1 VERLP
6 ALIGFKCSSA
16 SALLHFFILDDALA
30 VANHRRTS
38 LDDLKQD
45 VVFAQRQKSN
55 LPLSGRLEETLTCT
69 RLCLVVV
76 EDLGMDAA
84 WPAGRYS
91 FDTDAFVFLRDEPGT
106 ESQETQLQEDA
117 HLYIGGLVCVI
128 TRKEALEV
136 AFCLGSI
143 DPSAECDRAYMI
155 SEMLSIIDE
164 RALREHVDGKGLHSS
179 REEAEKAAALHVSA
193 QQHSQETLVSH
204 VCVLNRVYYLWYR
217 KSAYRYTVLC
227 ERICVCV
234 CVMERVDNSSG
245 SHSKLGVLVL

>member
-1 VERLP
+1 
-6 ALIGFKCSSA
+6 
-16 SALLHFFILDDALA
+16 LHFFILDDALA

-143 DPSAECDRAYMI
+143 DPSAKCDLAYTI
-155 SEMLSIIDE
+155 SELLSIIDQ
-164 RALREHVDGKGLHSS
+164 RALREHCDVDGKGLHSS
-179 REEAEKAAALHVSA
+179 REEAEQAAAVYVSA
-193 QQHSQETLVSH
+193 QQHSQETLASH
-204 VCVLNRVYYLWYR
+204 VCVLATDLSLFEL
-217 KSAYRYTVLC
+217 KSF
-227 ERICVCV
+227 
-234 CVMERVDNSSG
+234 NS
-245 SHSKLGVLVL
+245 HL